1 MGFTITSD
9 NIINLFWI
17 LIGVGLTLIGV
28 AFTEWLKDRKLKQR
42 LINAL
47 YEEARFNIK
56 KARANKKI
64 SSEKKGPTP
73 FFPFYTIAYEQYK
86 LALMVDEKQ
95 IPGLSDVLVN
105 AYTVAEMFNRKIG
118 EYEINRIPKDEKLM
132 FEEIENLMIK
142 IYDMLNEYI
151 KEEKLKKRSN

>member
-1 MGFTITSD
+1 MDFTIISD

-47 YEEARFNIK
+47 YEEARANVK
-56 KARANKKI
+56 KAQANAKI
-64 SSEKKGPTP
+64 SEKKGPTP
-73 FFPFYTIAYEQYK
+73 FVPFHTIAYEQYK

-95 IPGLSDVLVN
+95 ILGLSDVLVN
-105 AYTVAEMFNRKIG
+105 AYTIAEMFNRKIG
-118 EYEINRIPKDEKLM
+118 EYETNRIPKDEKLI

-142 IYDMLNEYI
+142 ICDMLNEYI
-151 KEEKLKKRSN
+151 REEKLKKRSN